1 MSLDP
6 AKLTEMYRRMV
17 TIRAFI
23 QRAAAES
30 RAGNIP
36 SPVQPTGGEEASA
49 VGVCAALRPGDRIT
63 GTHRSLGHAIAKG
76 VDTGAIMAELF
87 GRANGCCGGKGGAM
101 HIADFNQGMLGA
113 NGIVGGGL
121 PIAVGA
127 ALASQMEGDGS
138 VAVAFF
144 GDGASNEGTF
154 HSSLNLASIWKLPI
168 VFVCENNGWAI
179 AVPASYALS
188 VEDVSIRAV
197 SYDMPGLTVDGG
209 DVLAV
214 YEAAAQAVA
223 RARDGNGPSLIE
235 CKTRRSDLSDRPE
248 PPAPPGLADASIS
261 LTDPIPAF
269 ASQLA
274 TQGIM
279 DTAVTERIHQGVAE
293 AIEKAV
299 QFAASG
305 PLPGLEEALGGVF
318 AV

>member
-1 MSLDP
+1 MTLDP
-6 AKLTEMYRRMV
+6 AKLTGMYRSMA

-49 VGVCAALRPGDRIT
+49 VGVCAALSQGDRIT

-76 VDTGAIMAELF
+76 VDPGAIMAELF
-87 GRANGCCGGKGGAM
+87 WRTNGCCGGKGGAM
-101 HIADFNQGMLGA
+101 HIADFSEGMLGA

-127 ALASQMEGDGS
+127 ALAAQMAGDGS

-144 GDGASNEGTF
+144 GDGASNEGAF

-188 VEDVSIRAV
+188 VEDVSVRAV
-197 SYDMPGLTVDGG
+197 SYDMPGLTVDGS
-209 DVLAV
+209 DALAV
-214 YEAAAQAVA
+214 YEAAGQAVA
-223 RARDGNGPSLIE
+223 RARAGDGPSLIE
-235 CKTRRSDLSDRPE
+235 CKTRRSDLAEHPG
-248 PPAPPGLADASIS
+248 PPSPPGLADPQPA
-261 LTDPIPAF
+261 LLDPIPAF
-269 ASQLA
+269 ASALA
-274 TQGIM
+274 AQGMM
-279 DTAVTERIHQGVAE
+279 DDAAAEQIHREVAA
-293 AIEKAV
+293 AIEEAV
-299 QFAASG
+299 RFAASG
-305 PLPGLEEALGGVF
+305 PLPGLEDALGGVF
-318 AV
+318 AA

>member
-1 MSLDP
+1 MSLEP
-6 AKLTEMYRRMV
+6 AQLTEMYRRMV

-76 VDTGAIMAELF
+76 VDPGAIMAELF

-209 DVLAV
+209 GRAGGVRGRRAGRGARPGRERPQSHRMQDPPFRPGGPTGTAG
-214 YEAAAQAVA
+214 AAGVGRRFNKPDRPHPGLRIAIGD
-223 RARDGNGPSLIE
+223 ARDNGRRGSGADSPE
-235 CKTRRSDLSDRPE
+235 CGRS
-248 PPAPPGLADASIS
+248 
-261 LTDPIPAF
+261 
-269 ASQLA
+269 
-274 TQGIM
+274 
-279 DTAVTERIHQGVAE
+279 H
-293 AIEKAV
+293 
-299 QFAASG
+299 
-305 PLPGLEEALGGVF
+305 
-318 AV
+318 